1 MRDQQIQKGCR
12 KALPKG
18 EIRIIGGKW
27 RGRKLPV
34 LNAEGLRPT
43 TDRIKE
49 TLFNWLIPVI
59 RHAHCLDCYA
69 GSGALGFEA
78 LSRGAA
84 TVMMLEKNR
93 SVYCQLNDV
102 AQKLGADNLTI
113 VETDALAYLDA
124 HATMPFNIIFIDPP
138 YGKGLVSQ
146 TLSQL
151 EHNHWLAEESW
162 IYIETEQDQLSLT
175 IPKNWQL
182 YREKQ
187 TGQVIYRLFR
197 RTQVIQNF
205 I

>member
-1 MRDQQIQKGCR
+1 MRDQHTQKRCR
-12 KALPKG
+12 KTPPKG

-49 TLFNWLIPVI
+49 TLFNWLMPVI

-93 SVYCQLNDV
+93 SVYRQLKDV
-102 AQKLGADNLTI
+102 AQKLSTDNLTI
-113 VETDALAYLDA
+113 VETDALVYLDS
-124 HATMPFNIIFIDPP
+124 HANMPFNIIFIDPP
-138 YGKGLVSQ
+138 YGKGLASR

-162 IYIETEQDQLSLT
+162 IYIETEQDQSPLT
-175 IPKNWQL
+175 IPENWQL

-187 TGQVIYRLFR
+187 AGQVTYRLFR
-197 RTQVIQNF
+197 RTKIT
-205 I
+205 